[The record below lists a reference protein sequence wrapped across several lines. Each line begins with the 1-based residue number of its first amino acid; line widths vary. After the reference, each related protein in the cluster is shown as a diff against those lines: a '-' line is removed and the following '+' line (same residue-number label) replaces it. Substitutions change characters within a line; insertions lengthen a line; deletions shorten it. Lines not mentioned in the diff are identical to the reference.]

1 MMRLLTITTSLIVN
15 LNFSSGSNSN
25 TASASFIGLNNSS
38 TPDGTVFTYS
48 GGGGTTVTLNDTGG
62 RRNRIEDDDE
72 ANHVITD
79 GGGIVADGAQVE
91 AESLIELRA
100 LDAGGNPTGPTITIT
115 VFSQGGVTGDVW
127 GFASDTE
134 LQDGVSYVKTG
145 GSNIGTSR
153 YNSFVTCFGPGTR
166 IATPDGDMPIEE
178 IETGQPI
185 WTRDH
190 GAMPVTWIG
199 STTVPGTGA
208 FAPVVFTPGSIGNDA
223 ELVVS
228 QEHRIFFTSARAEV
242 LFGQSDGLIAA
253 KHLSGLPGVN
263 IQDRESI
270 TYTHLMF
277 DSHQIIR
284 SNGALTESFFLSEH
298 ALSAVEDAQ
307 RKELL
312 ALFPSL
318 DDALSQFGASAA
330 LTLRK
335 SDAALLRP
343 YLG

>member
-1 MMRLLTITTSLIVN
+1 MVLRSFFAFDSDSLVVDSSSNAAIVGN
-15 LNFSSGSNSN
+15 P
-25 TASASFIGLNNSS
+25 IINNSS
-38 TPDGTVFTYS
+38 TPNGTVFTYS
-48 GGGGTTVTLNDTGG
+48 SGGGTTVTLDDTGG
-62 RRNRIEDDDE
+62 SRNRFEDDDPGD
-72 ANHVITD
+72 HVITD
-79 GGGIVADGAQVE
+79 GGGIVANGAQVE
-91 AESLIELRA
+91 AESIIELRA
-100 LDAGGNPTGPTITIT
+100 LNSAGDPVGPIITIT
-115 VFSQGGVTGDVW
+115 VFSQGGNFSDVW
-127 GFASDTE
+127 GFSSDTA
-134 LQDGVSYVKTG
+134 LQDGVSYIKTG
-145 GSNIGTSR
+145 GSNTGTSR
-153 YNSFVTCFGPGTR
+153 YNSFITCFGPGTL
-166 IATPDGDMPIEE
+166 IQTPGGDMPIED
-178 IETGQPI
+178 ITPGQLI
-185 WTRDH
+185 WTRDN
-190 GAMPVTWIG
+190 GDMPVAWVG
-199 STTVPGTGA
+199 RTTVSASGA
-208 FAPVVFTPGSIGNDA
+208 FAPVIFSPGSIGNDA

-242 LFGQSDGLIAA
+242 LFGQSDVLIAA